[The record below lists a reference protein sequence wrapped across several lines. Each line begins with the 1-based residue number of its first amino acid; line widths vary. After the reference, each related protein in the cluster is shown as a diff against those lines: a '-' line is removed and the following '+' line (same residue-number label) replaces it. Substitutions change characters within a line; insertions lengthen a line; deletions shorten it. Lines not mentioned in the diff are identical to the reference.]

1 MLSQPTISGTPP
13 ADPGLDQAALFAL
26 GMEQI
31 RTLSGA
37 VWSDHNTH
45 DPGITILELATYAL
59 TDLTYRANFPLED
72 LLATK
77 ADNAASMAGQFFTS
91 RQVLHN
97 RAWTEADYRKLIID
111 LPDVKNAWLRPN
123 PLRFVADPVK
133 GILRHND
140 PNVPLAAWERPVEL
154 RGLYDVVLEFADGFE
169 AAKRAQI
176 IDTVRALLN
185 ANRSLGQ
192 DFVNVSE
199 IETERYSLC
208 AEIELEPDA
217 DPTAIA
223 ARVLF
228 EVDQYLAPTVLNYDL
243 ETMRQ
248 KRHED
253 GAPYTLAEIF
263 AGPRLKNGFI
273 DDRELAAAQPRT
285 EIRLSDIIS
294 IIMDLPGVRA
304 VRDIVVNALRV
315 IAPDKPPEPVEP
327 ADKWRLAVAPGKQ
340 PRLHE
345 SVWRLV
351 FSKRNLPTPAP
362 RDQVIAA
369 WVELKKQAQKKVETA
384 HDEDVK
390 IPEGRFR
397 DVGRYHSFQHHFPVV
412 FGLSDATMPPKTDTR
427 RYTQV
432 LQLKAYLL
440 FFDQVMANFLAQLA
454 NIRELFSRDP
464 DQTPTYFT
472 QLVTS
477 FLKFEEVYPPFDANN
492 PGLFIKELG
501 SLLENETGALAR
513 RNRFLDHLLAR
524 FAEDFHDYVR
534 FLNAG
539 PGAET
544 GKQAI
549 QTKCDF
555 LNDIGKQTQGSER
568 GLAYN
573 HALTG
578 AADLWNSANV
588 SGLERRLA
596 RLLGIQDIT
605 RRDLSGNATEAG
617 EGLFLI
623 ENILLRP
630 SAGEVFLPICP
641 DPSCEE
647 CFDDD
652 PYSYRLQIILPAYSE
667 RFKDMEF
674 RRFVEETIRL
684 EVPAH
689 LLPKICWVDV
699 ETMKQVESK
708 YKAWLE
714 ARAGGSSDARR
725 AALGALIEA
734 LGGAKNIYPPQKL
747 HGCDDETKPPFILN
761 RNALG
766 DKKT

>member
-1 MLSQPTISGTPP
+1 MLSEPTISPAPP
-13 ADPGLDQAALFAL
+13 DDPGLDQAALFAL

-37 VWSDHNTH
+37 VWTDHNTH
-45 DPGITILELATYAL
+45 DPGVTILELATYAL
-59 TDLTYRANFPLED
+59 TDLAYRATFPVED
-72 LLATK
+72 LLATSSN
-77 ADNAASMAGQFFTS
+77 NAANMAGQFFTP

-111 LPDVKNAWLRPN
+111 LPDVKNAWLRPG
-123 PLRFVADPVK
+123 RQRYVADPVK
-133 GILRHND
+133 GRLRHDD
-140 PNVPLAAWERPVEL
+140 PAVPLAAWERPVEL
-154 RGLYDVVLEFADGFE
+154 RGLYDVVLEFGDDFDPAR
-169 AAKRAQI
+169 RAQVF
-176 IDTVRALLN
+176 DAVRALLN
-185 ANRSLGQ
+185 ANRSLCQ
-192 DFVNVSE
+192 DFVDVSE
-199 IETERYSLC
+199 IEVERYSLC
-208 AEIELEPDA
+208 AEIEIEPGA
-217 DPTAIA
+217 DPTATA

-228 EVDQYLAPTVLNYDL
+228 EVDQYLAPAVLNYDL
-243 ETMRQ
+243 EAMRQ
-248 KRHED
+248 RRHED
-253 GAPYTLAEIF
+253 GTPYTLAEIF

-273 DDRELAAAQPRT
+273 DDRELADAQPRT

-294 IIMDLPGVRA
+294 IIMDLPGVVA
-304 VRDIVVNALRV
+304 VRDVVINALRTDT
-315 IAPDKPPEPVEP
+315 PDGKPEPVAA
-327 ADKWRLAVAPGKQ
+327 ADKGRLAVAPGKQ

-351 FSKRNLPTPAP
+351 FYKRNLPTPP
-362 RDQVIAA
+362 QREQVRSA
-369 WVELKKQAQKKVETA
+369 WLEMKRGVRKRVETE
-384 HDEDVK
+384 HDEDVA
-390 IPEGRFR
+390 IPQGRFR
-397 DVGRYHSFQHHFPVV
+397 DVGRYRSFQHHFPAV
-412 FGLSDATMPPKTDTR
+412 FGLSDAGLPAGSDDR
-427 RYTQV
+427 RRALA

-440 FFDQVMANFLAQLA
+440 LFDQVMANFLAQLT
-454 NIRELFSRDP
+454 NVRELFSRDS
-464 DQTPTYFT
+464 TVTSTYFA
-472 QLVTS
+472 QAVTS
-477 FLKFEEVYPPFDANN
+477 FRDYKAVYPPFADEGA
-492 PGLFIKELG
+492 FVKELAG
-501 SLLENETGALAR
+501 VLEDEPNAVAR

-539 PGAET
+539 PGAEA

-549 QTKCDF
+549 RVKCDF
-555 LNDIGKQTQGSER
+555 LKDVGQQSQGSER

-578 AADLWNSANV
+578 AGDLWNSANV

-596 RLLGIQDIT
+596 RLLGIRNVT
-605 RRDLSGNATEAG
+605 RRDLSGDDGEAG

-630 SAGEVFLPICP
+630 SAGEVFLPVCP
-641 DPSCEE
+641 DPTCAD

-652 PYSYRLQIILPAYSE
+652 PYSYRLQIILPAYSR

-684 EVPAH
+684 EVSAH

-699 ETMKQVESK
+699 ETMKAIERA

-714 ARAGGSSDARR
+714 ARAGGSGDDRR
-725 AALGALIEA
+725 TTLAALVEA

-747 HGCDDETKPPFILN
+747 HDCGDEEKPPFILN

-766 DKKT
+766 DQKPS